1 MTTVVVNR
9 STVEQTGQFKVSGLY
24 KSPGNPA
31 SKKSWIVIALAIV
44 DGNARYLCVE
54 GDQDVSN
61 PFIAY
66 AGRFSLV
73 EGETVCEPLDAP
85 IPFDPTGWFFF
96 PRRSDQ
102 YRQVEYV
109 PESAQFQ
116 AIYGFGAV
124 PLTDILVD
132 SVEVT
137 RIKAV

>member
-9 STVEQTGQFKVSGLY
+9 STVEQTGQFKVSGPY
-24 KSPGNPA
+24 KSPGTPA
-31 SKKSWIVIALAIV
+31 SKKSWLVIGLALV
-44 DGNARYLCVE
+44 EGRARYLCVE

-61 PFIAY
+61 PFLAY

-73 EGETVCEPLDAP
+73 EGETVCEPLPAA
-85 IPFDPTGWFFF
+85 IPFDTANWFFF

-102 YRQVEYV
+102 YRQVEHV
-109 PESAQFQ
+109 EEAAQFE
-116 AIYGFGAV
+116 AIYGHGAI
-124 PLTDILVD
+124 PLEDILTE